1 MKVYAFKRSIFILF
15 KRLIAAI
22 FLVIVIAGCSKPNE
36 TKGQRE
42 TELPTVKVETIGVK
56 REKMLDAVT
65 FVGGLE
71 PNRRAT
77 LTAKVSGL
85 VEKIYVREGDY
96 VKKGQVLVKIEQED
110 YFTAMEAAEAALAE
124 AAALMEQSERDY
136 RRFSELIEKQV
147 ISQHRYEEVKTAY
160 MIAQARYQ
168 SAQATLKNARI
179 QLTNTLIEAP
189 FSGFIT
195 ARLKDEGESVR
206 GGLPGIEASLL
217 EVEDISIVEATGF
230 LPEIDISAVKTGL
243 NAQVRVDALPKKMF
257 TGKVTV
263 VNPRIDPA
271 TRTFMVKVEVPNS
284 DFLLKGNMFARITIV
299 KGYREALIIPREA
312 VLREEGV
319 WLYHCFVA
327 DGERAQRRIITPL
340 FTPFEYVEIE
350 EGLKDGER
358 VIIKGQHLL
367 RGGEALKIAEEDH
380 EAS

>member
-1 MKVYAFKRSIFILF
+1 MIKESIFISF
-15 KRLIAAI
+15 KGFVAAI
-22 FLVIVIAGCSKPNE
+22 LLIIVIAGCNKPNE
-36 TKGQRE
+36 SRGQRE
-42 TELPTVKVETIGVK
+42 TELAKVKVETIVVK
-56 REKMLDAVT
+56 REKILDAVT

-96 VKKGQVLVKIEQED
+96 VKQGQVLVKIEQED
-110 YFTAMEAAEAALAE
+110 YLTAMEAAEATLAE
-124 AAALMEQSERDY
+124 AAAYLEQSERDY
-136 RRFSELIEKQV
+136 RRFSELIEKKV
-147 ISQHRYEEVKTAY
+147 ISQHRYEEVKTVY
-160 MIAQARYQ
+160 MLAQARYQ
-168 SAQATLKNARI
+168 SAQVALKNARI
-179 QLTNTLIEAP
+179 QLANTLIEAP

-195 ARLKDEGESVR
+195 ARLKDEGERVR

-217 EVEDISIVEATGF
+217 EVEDISIVKAAGF
-230 LPEIDISAVKTGL
+230 LPEIEISTAKTGL
-243 NAQVRVDALPKKMF
+243 NALVRVDALPKKMF
-257 TGKVTV
+257 TGKVAV
-263 VNPRIDPA
+263 VNPRIEPA
-271 TRTFMVKVEVPNS
+271 TRTFMVKVEIPNS

-299 KGYREALIIPREA
+299 KGYREALILPREA

-327 DGERAQRRIITPL
+327 DGERAQRRIIKPI

-350 EGLKDGER
+350 DGLKEGEQ

-367 RGGEALKIAEEDH
+367 RGGEVLKIAEGDH